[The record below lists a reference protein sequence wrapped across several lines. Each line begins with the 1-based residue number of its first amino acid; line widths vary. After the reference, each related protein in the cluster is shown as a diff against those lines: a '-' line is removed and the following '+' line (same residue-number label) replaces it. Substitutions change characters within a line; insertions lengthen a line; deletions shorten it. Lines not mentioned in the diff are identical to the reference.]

1 MGTLDLSNGKLSGL
15 QQQHFTGADCTACV
29 YGDPEV
35 SSREA
40 DRYFR
45 AVRVSFF
52 NLYGI
57 WRTA

>member
-1 MGTLDLSNGKLSGL
+1 MDLSNGKLSGL
-15 QQQHFTGADCTACV
+15 QQQHFTGADRTACV
-29 YGDPEV
+29 YGDPEA